1 MAIVSSMVVIWM
13 SHVTV
18 HLSEWTIC
26 GSLLFFYKIADFVTI
41 GKWELKQR
49 GWELVINREVGHMEL
64 LVEVLL
70 EKLRL

>member
-1 MAIVSSMVVIWM
+1 MSQCISVSGPYVALCV
-13 SHVTV
+13 
-18 HLSEWTIC
+18 
-26 GSLLFFYKIADFVTI
+26 FFYKIADFVTI